1 MMKRREFITLLG
13 GAAAWPRTL
22 VAQAIPARRIGVL
35 MELAADEPQARSNV
49 AALHRGL
56 QTVQANAAQPAAFRR
71 GLNGAGFVEGRDVA
85 IESAHRRARRRGA
98 LLAVMAALAVSPVPA
113 VTFAPPAAAAPLAQ
127 FLISPTAL
135 DFGDVP
141 LGSTSPQQTVTI
153 TNKGSLSVVMSG
165 AGGGAGV
172 FGGVQDCQG
181 TTLAPGA
188 SCHMFYAFTPTT
200 TGAVTGTTSGSW
212 NGQAFNLTFK
222 GNATNR

>member
-1 MMKRREFITLLG
+1 MASHIGRRKFLATLG
-13 GAAAWPRTL
+13 GAAAAWPLTTP
-22 VAQAIPARRIGVL
+22 AQQAAVPVIGF
-35 MELAADEPQARSNV
+35 LAASA
-49 AALHRGL
+49 
-56 QTVQANAAQPAAFRR
+56 VQANAAQLAAFRR

-85 IESAHRRARRRGA
+85 IESADRRAGRRGA
-98 LLAVMAALAVSPVPA
+98 LLAVMAGLAVSPVPV

-141 LGSTSPQQTVTI
+141 LGSTSPQQTITI
-153 TNKGSLSVVMSG
+153 TNKGSLPVVMSG